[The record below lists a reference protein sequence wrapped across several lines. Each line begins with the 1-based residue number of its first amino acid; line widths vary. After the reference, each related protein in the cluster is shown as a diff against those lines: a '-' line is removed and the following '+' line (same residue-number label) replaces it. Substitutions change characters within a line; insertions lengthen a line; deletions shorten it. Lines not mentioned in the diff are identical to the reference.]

1 MLGFPIPYSNEL
13 LYSLIA
19 RAGVH
24 EGETSPKQLLDS
36 VFANRKVIATVDLP
50 CHVESIASQ
59 YAESLELTSKV
70 LIKKH
75 TLWPA
80 YSPFIPDQRRIRV
93 EKWMLGESKGSIH
106 LATGLVASRIRAKQK
121 LMLCESCRDEHQQKY
136 GEALWDRRWQVP
148 LVHYCPLHGPLSE
161 TDINLNGEHRH
172 AFIPI
177 SQSNIVGKVSLTKSD
192 ICFSELTYELFDG
205 YTNESPSY
213 RQWSCFYRNLAID
226 HGLVLGKRL
235 DHRGLLDEYISYW
248 GKDWLRKANLMP
260 SQKDS
265 SWLKSIFRKHRK
277 AFSFAE
283 HLTVIEAISF
293 GKIQIGKAIEQALSY
308 KNKAKKPEA
317 KERVDLQEC
326 SQDQDDWLALL
337 LSNGPKGAREIQ
349 PALYARL
356 YRNRHDWLMCVN
368 EKHQLPAFNVNNRV
382 DWEKRDC
389 QTSVALL
396 NFVKQ
401 AKKNLLMPRLS
412 KTFLINQIDNSSTI
426 EKNLYRL
433 PRSRAVL
440 ERYSESIDGYQVR
453 RLNRAIIE
461 LRARQQCVKKWI
473 LLREAGLSEDR
484 MTGVAKSFLKEI
496 FINGG

>member
-1 MLGFPIPYSNEL
+1 MLGFPTPYSNEL
-13 LYSLIA
+13 LYSVIA

-59 YAESLELTSKV
+59 YVEPLELTSKV

-80 YSPFIPDQRRIRV
+80 YAPFMPNQRRIRV

-121 LMLCESCRDEHQQKY
+121 LMLCESCRDEHEQKY

-177 SQSNIVGKVSLTKSD
+177 SQSNIVGKMSLTKSD
-192 ICFSELTYELFDG
+192 IFFSELTYELFDG

-213 RQWSCFYRNLAID
+213 RQWSCFYRNLAIG
-226 HGLVLGKRL
+226 HGLVSGKRL
-235 DHRGLLDEYISYW
+235 DHRGLLDEYVSYW
-248 GKDWLRKANLMP
+248 GKDWLRRTNLMP

-265 SWLKSIFRKHRK
+265 SWLKSIFQKHRK

-283 HLTVIEAISF
+283 HLTVIDAISSGRIQISEAIARALRY
-293 GKIQIGKAIEQALSY
+293 KIKT
-308 KNKAKKPEA
+308 KKPEV
-317 KERVDLQEC
+317 KVKVDLQER
-326 SQDQDDWLALL
+326 SKDQNDWSELL
-337 LSNGPKGAREIQ
+337 HSNGPKGAREIQ

-356 YRNRHDWLMCVN
+356 YRNHHDWLMCVN
-368 EKHQLPAFNVNNRV
+368 QKNQLPTVNINDRV
-382 DWEKRDC
+382 DWRKRDR
-389 QTSVALL
+389 QTSKTLL
-396 NFVKQ
+396 SFLKQ
-401 AKKNLLMPRLS
+401 AKKNLFMPRLS
-412 KTFLINQIDNSSTI
+412 KTFLIHQIDNSSTI

-440 ERYSESIDGYQVR
+440 ERKSESIDEYQIR

-461 LRARQQCVKKWI
+461 FRARQQDVKKWI
-473 LLREAGLSEDR
+473 LLREAGLSEER
-484 MTGVAKSFLKEI
+484 MTRGATIFIKEI
-496 FINGG
+496 FDNGG